1 MVQVVVLSA
10 NGESR
15 TLKTTAFV
23 AGGATGP
30 AVAKALRKT
39 KPAELIGTYTTKTD
53 TVLSVWGWKS
63 GKAGSE
69 NKHEL
74 PPLPDGA
81 DEKLLFGDAVV
92 VTDGDYTV
100 EQWEQFYDEAFG
112 GFESLDS
119 EADEEAVDE
128 VDDEVDEVDEEAD
141 EDGDADEVEEEA
153 DEVEEEADEAE
164 EEEEGDAEEED
175 EEEEEELEDD
185 DCYDE
190 GDENGGGAK
199 RRAPRRRTVMSSDC
213 RRIDMG
219 LRSRIHLP
227 SPIGKRAPRW
237 QTGPELEE
245 EAYDS
250 AAC

>member
-15 TLKTTAFV
+15 TLKTTAFM
-23 AGGATGP
+23 AGGATGS

-119 EADEEAVDE
+119 EAE
-128 VDDEVDEVDEEAD
+128 EEAD
-141 EDGDADEVEEEA
+141 EEIDEEVDEVEEEA
-153 DEVEEEADEAE
+153 DDEVEEEADEAE

-175 EEEEEELEDD
+175 EEEEEEELEDD

-245 EAYDS
+245 EAY
-250 AAC
+250 A

>member
-119 EADEEAVDE
+119 EAEEEAEEIDE
-128 VDDEVDEVDEEAD
+128 EVDEVEEAD
-141 EDGDADEVEEEA
+141 EEVDEVEE
-153 DEVEEEADEAE
+153 EVEEEADEAE
-164 EEEEGDAEEED
+164 EEEGDADEED
-175 EEEEEELEDD
+175 EEEEEEELEDD

-245 EAYDS
+245 EAY
-250 AAC
+250 A